1 MAVGRFLLGSLCLAL
16 ALSLGALV
24 EGADDPVVV
33 IETSMGDITVRLN
46 PSKAP
51 GSVENFLA
59 YVNDGFYD
67 GTIFHRVI
75 PNFMIQGG
83 GFTADMQKKP
93 VGEPIKNEAS
103 NGLKNTRG
111 TIVMARTN
119 EIHSATSQFFINVS
133 NKNDFLNYKGPSAR
147 DYGYAVFGEVTEG
160 MDVVD
165 RIRKVKTTRK
175 GPFPKDVPVETVL
188 IKTIRLQAG
197 E

>member
-1 MAVGRFLLGSLCLAL
+1 MAVGRFFLGSLCLVVAL
-16 ALSLGALV
+16 ASGAIV

-33 IETSMGDITVRLN
+33 IETSLGDIVVRLN
-46 PSKAP
+46 PNKAP

-59 YVNDGFYD
+59 YVNDGSYD

-75 PNFMIQGG
+75 PDFMIQGG
-83 GFTADMQKKP
+83 GFTADFQKKP
-93 VGEPIKNEAS
+93 TRAPIKNEAS
-103 NGLKNTRG
+103 NGLKNRRG

-119 EIHSATSQFFINVS
+119 EVHSATSQFFINVKD
-133 NKNDFLNYKGPSAR
+133 NGFLNYKGPSAG

-188 IKTIRLQAG
+188 IKTIRLRAG

>member
-1 MAVGRFLLGSLCLAL
+1 MAVGRFFLASLCLVL
-16 ALSLGALV
+16 VLVFGALV
-24 EGADDPVVV
+24 EGAEDPVVV

-46 PSKAP
+46 PNKAP

-93 VGEPIKNEAS
+93 VGEQIKNEAG
-103 NGLKNTRG
+103 NGLKNRRG
-111 TIVMARTN
+111 TIVMARTP
-119 EIHSATSQFFINVS
+119 EIHSATSQFFINVQDNGS
-133 NKNDFLNYKGPSAR
+133 LNYKGPSAR
-147 DYGYAVFGEVTEG
+147 DYGYTVFGEVTEG

-165 RIRKVKTTRK
+165 QIKKVKTTRK
-175 GPFPKDVPVETVL
+175 GPFPKDVPVETVV
-188 IKTIRLQAG
+188 IKTIRLQT
-197 E
+197 EE

>member
-1 MAVGRFLLGSLCLAL
+1 MAVGRFFLGSLCLVLAL
-16 ALSLGALV
+16 ASGALV
-24 EGADDPVVV
+24 EGAEDPVVV

-46 PSKAP
+46 PNKAP

-83 GFTADMQKKP
+83 GFTTDLQKKP
-93 VGEPIKNEAS
+93 VGEPIKNEAG
-103 NGLKNTRG
+103 NGLKNRRG

-119 EIHSATSQFFINVS
+119 EIHSATSQFFINVQD
-133 NKNDFLNYKGPSAR
+133 NGFLNYKGPSAGN
-147 DYGYAVFGEVTEG
+147 YGYAVFGEVTEG

-165 RIRKVKTTRK
+165 KIKKVKTGSK
-175 GPFPKDVPVETVL
+175 GPFPKDVPVETVV
-188 IKTIRLQAG
+188 IESIRMQTG

>member
-1 MAVGRFLLGSLCLAL
+1 MTVGRFSLGSLCLVLAL
-16 ALSLGALV
+16 ASGALV

-51 GSVENFLA
+51 VSVENFLA

-67 GTIFHRVI
+67 GTVFHRVI

-83 GFTADMQKKP
+83 GFTADLQKKP
-93 VGEPIKNEAS
+93 VGEPIKNEAG
-103 NGLKNTRG
+103 NGLKNRRG
-111 TIVMARTN
+111 TIVMARTP
-119 EIHSATSQFFINVS
+119 EIHSATSQFFINVQD
-133 NKNDFLNYKGPSAR
+133 NGFLNYKGPSAR
-147 DYGYAVFGEVTEG
+147 NYGYAVFGEVTEG

-165 RIRKVKTTRK
+165 KIRKVKTGSK
-175 GPFPKDVPVETVL
+175 GPFKQDVPVEAVV
-188 IKTIRLQAG
+188 IKTIRLQTG

>member
-1 MAVGRFLLGSLCLAL
+1 MTVGRFSLGSLCLVLAL
-16 ALSLGALV
+16 ASGALV

-51 GSVENFLA
+51 VSVENFLA

-67 GTIFHRVI
+67 GTVFHRVI

-93 VGEPIKNEAS
+93 VGEPIKNEAA

-133 NKNDFLNYKGPSAR
+133 NKNAFLNYKGPSAR

-165 RIRKVKTTRK
+165 KIRKVKTGSK
-175 GPFPKDVPVETVL
+175 GPFKQDVPVEAVV
-188 IKTIRLQAG
+188 IKTIRLQTG

>member
-1 MAVGRFLLGSLCLAL
+1 MGVGRFFLGSLGLVLVLA
-16 ALSLGALV
+16 SGAIV
-24 EGADDPVVV
+24 EGADDPIVV
-33 IETSMGDITVRLN
+33 IETSQGDITVRLN

-51 GSVENFLA
+51 VSVENFLA

-93 VGEPIKNEAS
+93 VGEPIKNEAG
-103 NGLKNTRG
+103 NGLKNRRG

-119 EIHSATSQFFINVS
+119 EIHSATSQFFINVKD
-133 NKNDFLNYKGPSAR
+133 NTFLNYKGPSAR
-147 DYGYAVFGEVTEG
+147 DYGYTVFGEVTEG

-165 RIRKVKTTRK
+165 KVRKVKTGSK
-175 GPFPKDVPVETVL
+175 GPYKDVPVETVV
-188 IKTIRLQAG
+188 IKTIRLQTG

>member
-1 MAVGRFLLGSLCLAL
+1 MAVGRFFLASLCLVLAL
-16 ALSLGALV
+16 ASGALV
-24 EGADDPVVV
+24 EGAEDPVVV
-33 IETSMGDITVRLN
+33 IETSVGDITVRLN
-46 PSKAP
+46 PNKAP

-93 VGEPIKNEAS
+93 VGEPIKNEAG
-103 NGLKNTRG
+103 NGLKNRRG
-111 TIVMARTN
+111 TVVMARTN
-119 EIHSATSQFFINVS
+119 EIHSATSQFFINV
-133 NKNDFLNYKGPSAR
+133 KDNDSLNYKGPSVR
-147 DYGYAVFGEVTEG
+147 DYGYTVFGEVTGG

-165 RIRKVKTTRK
+165 KIKKVKTGRK
-175 GPFPKDVPVETVL
+175 GSYKDVPVEAVV
-188 IKTIRLQAG
+188 IKTIRLQTG

>member
-1 MAVGRFLLGSLCLAL
+1 MAVGRFFLASLCLVLAL
-16 ALSLGALV
+16 ASGALV
-24 EGADDPVVV
+24 EGAEDPVVV

-51 GSVENFLA
+51 VSVENFLA

-75 PNFMIQGG
+75 PSFMIQGG

-93 VGEPIKNEAS
+93 VREPIKNEAG
-103 NGLKNTRG
+103 NGLKNRRG

-119 EIHSATSQFFINVS
+119 EIHSATSQFFINV
-133 NKNDFLNYKGPSAR
+133 KDNDSLNYKGPSVR
-147 DYGYAVFGEVTEG
+147 DYGYTVFGEVTEG

-165 RIRKVKTTRK
+165 KIKKVKTGKK
-175 GPFPKDVPVETVL
+175 GSYKDVPVEAVV
-188 IKTIRLQAG
+188 IKTIRLQTG

>member
-1 MAVGRFLLGSLCLAL
+1 MKKVLVLTLLSVFLVGGPLFGQNPT
-16 ALSLGALV
+16 V
-24 EGADDPVVV
+24 TMK
-33 IETSMGDITVRLN
+33 TSMGTIEIELFAD
-46 PSKAP
+46 KAP
-51 GSVENFLA
+51 NTVENFLA
-59 YVNDGFYD
+59 YVDSGYFN

-93 VGEPIKNEAS
+93 VGEPIKNEAG
-103 NGLKNTRG
+103 NGLKNRRG

-119 EIHSATSQFFINVS
+119 EIHSATSQFFINVQDNGS
-133 NKNDFLNYKGPSAR
+133 LNYKGPSAR
-147 DYGYAVFGEVTEG
+147 DYGYTVFGEVTEG

-165 RIRKVKTTRK
+165 KIRKVKTGSK
-175 GPFPKDVPVETVL
+175 GPYKDVPVEAVV

>member
-1 MAVGRFLLGSLCLAL
+1 MAVGRFFLASLCLVL
-16 ALSLGALV
+16 VLVFGALV
-24 EGADDPVVV
+24 EGAEDPVVV

-46 PSKAP
+46 PNKAP

-93 VGEPIKNEAS
+93 VGEQIKNEAG
-103 NGLKNTRG
+103 NGLKNRRG

-119 EIHSATSQFFINVS
+119 EIHSATAQFFINV
-133 NKNDFLNYKGPSAR
+133 KDNDFLNYKGPSAR

-165 RIRKVKTTRK
+165 KIKKVKPGSK

-188 IKTIRLQAG
+188 IKTIRLQTG

>member
-1 MAVGRFLLGSLCLAL
+1 MAVGRFFLGSLCLAL
-16 ALSLGALV
+16 ALASGALV
-24 EGADDPVVV
+24 EGAEDPVVV

-46 PSKAP
+46 PNKAP

-83 GFTADMQKKP
+83 GFTTDLQKKP
-93 VGEPIKNEAS
+93 VGEPIKNEAG
-103 NGLKNTRG
+103 NGLKNRRG

-119 EIHSATSQFFINVS
+119 EIHSATSQFFINVQD
-133 NKNDFLNYKGPSAR
+133 NGFLNYKGPSAGN
-147 DYGYAVFGEVTEG
+147 YGYAVFGEVTEG

-165 RIRKVKTTRK
+165 KIKKVKTGSK
-175 GPFPKDVPVETVL
+175 GPFPKDVPVETVV
-188 IKTIRLQAG
+188 IESIRMQTG